1 MKTSTLITMLVGIG
15 VAGVA
20 TFASPS
26 ATPAVAAGFGGSLC
40 GATLLSNRKKDEEA
54 EKVESARVAKTF
66 SFLYETNR
74 GMISPEQLAF
84 NADIVPERAAVFLDA
99 LADEQ
104 RGQVIETAKGRI
116 YNFPHP
122 INALDEL
129 TKNANAWAEARCQ
142 PLLQEIG
149 ALQHKMTVL
158 QAQAAVAKNGESD
171 LPNQVF
177 AANNNQPQAPRDP
190 WNNLL

>member
-1 MKTSTLITMLVGIG
+1 MLVGIG
-15 VAGVA
+15 VAGAA
-20 TFASPS
+20 TFANPAAAS
-26 ATPAVAAGFGGSLC
+26 AVAAGFGGSLC
-40 GATLLSNRKKDEEA
+40 GATLLSSRKKDEEA

-74 GMISPEQLAF
+74 GLISPEQLAF
-84 NADIVPERAAVFLDA
+84 NADIEPERASVFIDA

-104 RGQVIETAKGRI
+104 RGLTIDTPKGKI

-122 INALDEL
+122 SNALDEL
-129 TKNANAWAEARCQ
+129 TKNASAWAEARCQ

-149 ALQHKMTVL
+149 SLQHKVTVL
-158 QAQAAVAKNGESD
+158 QAQAAVAKNMVPEVPS
-171 LPNQVF
+171 QVF
-177 AANNNQPQAPRDP
+177 AANNRPPEVATDP